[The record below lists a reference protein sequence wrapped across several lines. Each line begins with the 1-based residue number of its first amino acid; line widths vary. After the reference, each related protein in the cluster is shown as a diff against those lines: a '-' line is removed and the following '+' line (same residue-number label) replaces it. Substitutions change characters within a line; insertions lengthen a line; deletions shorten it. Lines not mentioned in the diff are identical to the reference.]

1 MSEYRHCEEGTS
13 LFCSVQYHHSDNRS
27 LRMGEYIGEFTLQA
41 RDNKDPN
48 GMLPIRVVLRIHG
61 RRLPGP
67 DPMAVK

>member
-13 LFCSVQYHHSDNRS
+13 LFFSVQYHHSDNRS
-27 LRMGEYIGEFTLQA
+27 LRMGEYTGEFTLQA

-48 GMLPIRVVLRIHG
+48 WMLPIRVVVRIHG

-67 DPMAVK
+67 DPMAGK